1 MGCWKSQQKF
11 IGKEDMNILIKRMID
26 QGQKSMFSDF
36 KHKNPEI
43 KIDDEFLFSNTLKL
57 NPLGYALFTGK
68 VDMFKYIYT
77 SLEAHIAKMED
88 SLNKQGFRSIDI
100 LCIQGHVTMLKFYLP
115 VYISLIMERPL
126 FETSEC
132 DDTLCLESNPS
143 RLVSENYEYTPIQ
156 HACISCH
163 FGVIQYIV
171 DYFKNKPTPYIFDIN
186 YQDEIEGKNCALL
199 SCKLGVFKLMKYLH
213 EHCKANFHVKNKRDE
228 NAILILSAASNK
240 IQSYDY
246 YICMKYLLEVIKVD
260 PTYKYEEIVL
270 VINNYKLLE
279 LYYKA
284 LAPYNIFPNK
294 EQLERMNHIRVF
306 SLTES
311 HTSEPYDQDENSKNS
326 WVSSIKHENSTPNH
340 FSLFS
345 M

>member
-1 MGCWKSQQKF
+1 MGCCNSQQKF
-11 IGKEDMNILIKRMID
+11 IEKEDMNIVIKRMID
-26 QGQKSMFSDF
+26 QGQKSGFSDF
-36 KHKNPEI
+36 IHKNPEL
-43 KIDDEFLFSNTLKL
+43 KIDDEFLFSKTLKL
-57 NPLGYALFTGK
+57 NPLGYTLFIGR
-68 VDMFKYIYT
+68 VDMFKYIYS

-88 SLNKQGFRSIDI
+88 SFNKQGYRSIDI
-100 LCIQGHVTMLKFYLP
+100 LCIQGHLTMLKFYLP
-115 VYISLIMERPL
+115 VYISLIIERPL
-126 FETSEC
+126 FESSEC

-143 RLVSENYEYTPIQ
+143 KLINESYEHTPIQ
-156 HACISCH
+156 HACISCN
-163 FGVIQYIV
+163 FRVIQYIV
-171 DYFKNKPTPYIFDIN
+171 EYFKNKPIPYIFDID
-186 YQDEIEGKNCALL
+186 YQDEIEGQNCALL
-199 SCKLGVFKLMKYLH
+199 SCKLGVFKLMKFLH
-213 EHCKANFHVKNKRDE
+213 EQCKANFHVKNKRDE

-260 PTYKYEEIVL
+260 PTYKHEEIVL

-306 SLTES
+306 SIAES
-311 HTSEPYDQDENSKNS
+311 HFSESYNQNENSKIS
-326 WVSSIKHENSTPNH
+326 MISSIKYENSTPNQ